1 MYFYVPIFM
10 FNLRYVT
17 GVRVPSPISSRLEV
31 YVGLMALD
39 ISYSLI
45 NSPLYNQII
54 LTFLCKFSFLT
65 FNFFIKIKT
74 KQALLTL
81 KNRNIII

>member
-1 MYFYVPIFM
+1 M

-54 LTFLCKFSFLT
+54 LTFYANFILT
-65 FNFFIKIKT
+65 FNFFIKSKT
-74 KQALLTL
+74 KQAILTL

>member
-1 MYFYVPIFM
+1 M

-65 FNFFIKIKT
+65 FKQFFIKSKT
-74 KQALLTL
+74 KQAILTL

>member
-1 MYFYVPIFM
+1 M

-45 NSPLYNQII
+45 NSTLYNQIT
-54 LTFLCKFSFLT
+54 LNFTYANFHFHFLCKS
-65 FNFFIKIKT
+65 KT
-74 KQALLTL
+74 KQAILTL